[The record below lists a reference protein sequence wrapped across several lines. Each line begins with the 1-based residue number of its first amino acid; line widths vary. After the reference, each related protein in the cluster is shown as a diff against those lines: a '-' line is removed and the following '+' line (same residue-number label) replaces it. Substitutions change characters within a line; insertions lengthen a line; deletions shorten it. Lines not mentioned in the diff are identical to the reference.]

1 MLTIRIGNRKIN
13 IPEGVNVTIND
24 NLVIVKGPKGE
35 QGPHGAQGIQGPK
48 GDSFEIYKI
57 YESVSA
63 MNADKA
69 NVPLNKL
76 VLISSDVESE
86 DNAKLYV
93 RTSTG
98 FQFLV
103 DMSGAR
109 GIKGEQ
115 GPQGIQG
122 PQGERGPQGVQGP
135 QGPKGDTGE
144 QGPVGPQGEQGE
156 QGIQGIQGPKG
167 DNATTTAVATTS
179 ANGLMSSSDKTKLNG
194 IAAGATKVIVDSSLS
209 SSSTNAI
216 QNKVVNDAITQINND
231 LSEKLNATV
240 AKSGDDYIVLKIGSF
255 YILSGYTN
263 RSISAW
269 EGINTFSDIHPNRT
283 ITNGAFQILS
293 DGMVRATSDVSVG
306 TAYFLCWIH

>member
-1 MLTIRIGNRKIN
+1 MSKTIDLGM
-13 IPEGVNVTIND
+13 
-24 NLVIVKGPKGE
+24 VKGPKGEQGPQGIQGIQGPKGE

-122 PQGERGPQGVQGP
+122 PQGERGPQG
-135 QGPKGDTGE
+135 
-144 QGPVGPQGEQGE
+144 E
-156 QGIQGIQGPKG
+156 QGIQGKQGIQGPKG

-269 EGINTFSDIHPNRT
+269 ESINTFSDIHPNRT

>member
-1 MLTIRIGNRKIN
+1 MSKTIDLGM
-13 IPEGVNVTIND
+13 
-24 NLVIVKGPKGE
+24 VKGPKGDTGAQGTQGIQGPKGE
-35 QGPHGAQGIQGPK
+35 QGPQGAQGIQGPK

-122 PQGERGPQGVQGP
+122 PQGERGPQG
-135 QGPKGDTGE
+135 
-144 QGPVGPQGEQGE
+144 E
-156 QGIQGIQGPKG
+156 QGIQGKQGIQGPKG

-194 IAAGATKVIVDSSLS
+194 IAVGATKVIVDSSLS

-231 LSEKLNATV
+231 LSVQSADINALNENKQDRLAEGISQAIAGLSIWSPTTW
-240 AKSGDDYIVLKIGSF
+240 KKQGGTFTIGSF
-255 YILSGYTN
+255 GHILRVTGTFEPSRTGTKGHTDSYFIYVSYEIKLYVGVCLDNATN
-263 RSISAW
+263 VTW
-269 EGINTFSDIHPNRT
+269 TEK
-283 ITNGAFQILS
+283 
-293 DGMVRATSDVSVG
+293 
-306 TAYFLCWIH
+306 